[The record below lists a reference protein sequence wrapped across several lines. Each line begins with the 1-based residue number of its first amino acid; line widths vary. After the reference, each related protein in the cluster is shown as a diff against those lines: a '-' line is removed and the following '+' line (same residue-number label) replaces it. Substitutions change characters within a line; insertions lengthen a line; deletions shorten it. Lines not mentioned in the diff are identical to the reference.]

1 MKELECVYEM
11 MIEERTGGPNL
22 HAGVQLRERRRR
34 KNQYKVL
41 ELSSGPVRS
50 IDTEHPIDRTVK

>member
-22 HAGVQLRERRRR
+22 HAGVELKARRRR
-34 KNQYKVL
+34 KNQFQVL
-41 ELSSGPVRS
+41 E
-50 IDTEHPIDRTVK
+50 